1 MGSLNGDIMV
11 MRNGRSTSQV
21 SIYNYPEH
29 LNPFYEDDQHKR
41 LRFWKISKK
50 DNEGRRNSFSIG
62 NLKDM
67 WAFKSFRMK
76 KKSSTL
82 GINKTSESP
91 PTLRRDYALENGWNT
106 FDHRLRGSTTSS
118 INGDSFQRN
127 ATYRS
132 SLQTL
137 PTTNDRIGLNRN
149 DGYRSTIQVT
159 RTNPR
164 YQPQQKQQQQHQMGV
179 SQNRRSS
186 QSSMVST
193 NPFESDDDDE
203 DINTS
208 SGMRSVNGGS
218 TTTLT
223 SRTPRKKRRAPAPP
237 TTIHN
242 NNNGAPPP
250 TIRIESS
257 PNNTQSELRIEEDID
272 IANLTAEIESFV
284 KTKSNDDV
292 ESIHKD
298 NVETSTTKEVSTP
311 TKDAP
316 KNVEQVEVRKEEE
329 TQRITTP
336 KDTSKT
342 KTTTITVVS
351 DVSTKEQTKP
361 EIKTNG
367 HVTTEIVTVTTTR
380 ETKKPETVQKENN
393 VAQVTNEIVTQTEK
407 ESKQIN
413 ISNGAIPKKSNN
425 ISVNNSAVEEQYV
438 QQELNT
444 NVAKE
449 ELNKQETNTEDLQ
462 QKPVPLKRHTKP
474 ETEVGHVECIH
485 VHVESP
491 RATPRKE
498 HPSGVS
504 SFKTNET
511 IETNSE
517 TITTKTPFVLTSPP
531 NRRRKPESLESE
543 PVTKETVKILETN
556 APNERTQELI
566 IKEERVNVKPEI
578 AVKPTL
584 SPKPLLKEPN
594 GKVHGFAEIHK
605 PARKFINHHQNGHVR
620 RASRDESVSPPTVP
634 KEEIHRVEENKI
646 NNANSTQIAT
656 NSNVIEE
663 KCELAKTPEII
674 TVDKKQIVETKTTT
688 SSCTQPTQRSS
699 EEENILK
706 IVETNTSNGVNTD
719 EKRRVIEPSNVTE
732 VDVQSRDNEFDL
744 LYRPKPASHM
754 EWKRSTLAPLETNI
768 PPEKRKSVKD
778 IIESINRSQRLLN
791 AAANKDFTALQN
803 HTTTTTTT
811 GSSSN
816 TTNTTNGSVTVS
828 TIQSSETFNNNNF
841 NENLKILDERE
852 NEIQRLVNEISAST
866 SKQTSS
872 NEEAS
877 AARAANT
884 PSPSPSNCNN
894 EYTEAQKLDNK
905 EIFQKCKVKKEVYDY
920 RESSP
925 ISSNLD
931 WNPVPKPKRTKP
943 SNE

>member
-1 MGSLNGDIMV
+1 MGSLNGDVMV

-21 SIYNYPEH
+21 SVYNYPEH

-91 PTLRRDYALENGWNT
+91 PTLRRDYVVDNGWNT
-106 FDHRLRGSTTSS
+106 FDHRLRGSNTSS

-137 PTTNDRIGLNRN
+137 PTSNDRIGLNRN

-159 RTNPR
+159 RSNPR
-164 YQPQQKQQQQHQMGV
+164 YQPQQKQQQLQQQHNTTGV

-193 NPFESDDDDE
+193 NPFESDDDENE
-203 DINTS
+203 DINS
-208 SGMRSVNGGS
+208 SCMRSVNGGS

-237 TTIHN
+237 TPTHGRS
-242 NNNGAPPP
+242 NGAPPP
-250 TIRIESS
+250 TILIESS
-257 PNNTQSELRIEEDID
+257 HDNTQDELRIREDID

-284 KTKSNDDV
+284 KTKDNDDV
-292 ESIHKD
+292 EVAPKD
-298 NVETSTTKEVSTP
+298 EVQTVTTTSTTETETSTN
-311 TKDAP
+311 
-316 KNVEQVEVRKEEE
+316 NVEKLKVEEE
-329 TQRITTP
+329 QEIKP
-336 KDTSKT
+336 AAKETSQ
-342 KTTTITVVS
+342 TTTSTTVVS
-351 DVSTKEQTKP
+351 DIPTKENVITAT
-361 EIKTNG
+361 KTNG
-367 HVTTEIVTVTTTR
+367 QVTTEIVTVTTTTKTTTTDVNKLLEK
-380 ETKKPETVQKENN
+380 ETK
-393 VAQVTNEIVTQTEK
+393 VAQVSNETVIKTDDSK
-407 ESKQIN
+407 EIK
-413 ISNGAIPKKSNN
+413 SNGAIPKKSNN
-425 ISVNNSAVEEQYV
+425 MTVVSSSVEQ
-438 QQELNT
+438 QQPQTAEVVTDLCI
-444 NVAKE
+444 K
-449 ELNKQETNTEDLQ
+449 ETNSQEVS

-474 ETEVGHVECIH
+474 EAEAEVGHVECIH

-504 SFKTNET
+504 SFKTNENV
-511 IETNSE
+511 EVNE

-531 NRRRKPESLESE
+531 TQRRKPPQTESE
-543 PVTKETVKILETN
+543 PVIKETVKIVGTSS
-556 APNERTQELI
+556 ANERTNHELT
-566 IKEERVNVKPEI
+566 IKEERINAKPEI
-578 AVKPTL
+578 LVKPTL
-584 SPKPLLKEPN
+584 SPKPVTKDVN

-605 PARKFINHHQNGHVR
+605 PARKFTNNQNGHVR
-620 RASRDESVSPPTVP
+620 RASRDESVTPPTVP
-634 KEEIHRVEENKI
+634 QEKNHTQEEKKI
-646 NNANSTQIAT
+646 NNSVPSHISIKT
-656 NSNVIEE
+656 NGEKAEE
-663 KCELAKTPEII
+663 VKVPE
-674 TVDKKQIVETKTTT
+674 VKKVET
-688 SSCTQPTQRSS
+688 
-699 EEENILK
+699 LK
-706 IVETNTSNGVNTD
+706 IVETTTSSTTNGETKSMEKEETKELKKVNFETSINNTNT
-719 EKRRVIEPSNVTE
+719 VTTPE
-732 VDVQSRDNEFDL
+732 LQRQTDEFDL
-744 LYRPKPASHM
+744 LYRPKPANHM

-791 AAANKDFTALQN
+791 AAANKDFTALQ
-803 HTTTTTTT
+803 TQ
-811 GSSSN
+811 N
-816 TTNTTNGSVTVS
+816 TITP
-828 TIQSSETFNNNNF
+828 NNNTSGPQSITTQQTSENKH
-841 NENLKILDERE
+841 NGNLSENLKILDEIQK
-852 NEIQRLVNEISAST
+852 EIEEMIPSAT
-866 SKQTSS
+866 
-872 NEEAS
+872 EGA
-877 AARAANT
+877 AANS

-894 EYTEAQKLDNK
+894 EYSEAQKLDNND
-905 EIFQKCKVKKEVYDY
+905 IFQKCKVKKEVYDY

-943 SNE
+943 GHE